1 MNSRNLLD
9 TLMYL
14 FERLS
19 QEKEIA
25 SNEPAFTTPDEIESG
40 LLEAGYE
47 KNEVNRLL
55 EWLESFNAKEQ
66 NKSQLS
72 KLNQCNGFRIFH
84 DRELE
89 RIEPSALSYLLKLEQ
104 SGKLKPHVREFILDQ
119 IVKLDVS
126 NISLEHVKWILSMTK
141 LNHEGPEQ
149 MLELL
154 IQDVI
159 DSRDHKK
166 DNTLLH

>member
-1 MNSRNLLD
+1 MNNRNLLD

-14 FERLS
+14 FERIS
-19 QEKEIA
+19 QEKDIA
-25 SNEPAFTTPDEIESG
+25 SSEPAFTTPDEIESG

-47 KNEVNRLL
+47 KNEVSRLI

-66 NKSQLS
+66 EDAQSSRLS
-72 KLNQCNGFRIFH
+72 QCNGFRIYH

-89 RIEPSALSYLLKLEQ
+89 KIEPSALSYLLKLEQ
-104 SGKLKPHVREFILDQ
+104 SGKLKPQAREFILDQ
-119 IVKLDVS
+119 IIKLDVS

-149 MLELL
+149 MLEML

-159 DSRDHKK
+159 DSRSHKK
-166 DNTLLH
+166 DTTMLH